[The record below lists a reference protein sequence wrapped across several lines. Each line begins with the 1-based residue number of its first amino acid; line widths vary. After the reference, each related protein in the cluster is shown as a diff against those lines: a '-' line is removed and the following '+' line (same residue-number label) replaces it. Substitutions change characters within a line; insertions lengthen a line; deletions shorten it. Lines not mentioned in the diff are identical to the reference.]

1 MALQVPQ
8 VQLEANAPTML
19 QGGRVTPQQDTATKG
34 VEKFT
39 SAMSQAGKQFAQIS
53 ENLQDQRDD
62 SIYKEKSMEY
72 QRAVSEAKLKYESLE
87 NKAAIE
93 QVGTDENNQPIT
105 KREQIIAD
113 LSAKLEEIAES
124 AENDRQKYMIRT
136 NGEATLLSANNTMT
150 KHEIQEGQRYHDAND
165 IAAIDL
171 AADVTGED
179 YADHGDP
186 LGEFAKNEATALA
199 LVMQYAAR
207 KNLPPDSPQI
217 KLLIQQTQ
225 TKIHTSTLDQMM
237 TKKDYDEAKLYL
249 ERNIL
254 TGKASASLYQAY
266 MPKIIA
272 GYNKHIG
279 TVYGDLHANSP
290 HNINTGSINDSS
302 IAILKLESSNTFDN
316 GNSVTVANGFNS
328 DEVNTTQLTEE
339 DAKNNFDVI
348 QKELKVE
355 VVPQHKT
362 HQLFLATK
370 LGSKKADSIFNAAK
384 RELKEAGLTPE
395 SEKYNEQL
403 LDKVLSLAEKP
414 LFSKYGKRDTKYF
427 DTLVKDM
434 QVLKKQID
442 YTSDGLTPTR
452 TLDDKTGMPL
462 LSDLEK
468 DVEESISDPDQLE
481 AALTTL
487 RKTYNQKK
495 ENAEEVYDAKYN
507 EAMNLVT
514 EEGGTYIDVE
524 DFDMFTKEDQQNIK
538 NGHAENS
545 DTATYTKLY
554 NDPKEILPE
563 NIGKYR
569 HLLSKTDYRTL
580 ALKGQKIASGGES
593 ATLEASIDSELF
605 KDILGK
611 NGFED
616 IVFGTKKSNPKQS
629 QQYTS
634 ILRAVEDRIDYAQR
648 IEGRKLTRDEKATMV
663 YNAIA
668 DTVNVDNR
676 NFLPDKKDKLYSG
689 VMPDKLDRTYV
700 NVQEVVDGKIQ
711 TKRIFGD
718 EIPDKVM
725 VAIQGSLYERGLPM
739 SQLNI
744 AKEWVKFGRPK
755 TLNEADKNIKATRIY
770 GLMAG

>member
-1 MALQVPQ
+1 M
-8 VQLEANAPTML
+8 
-19 QGGRVTPQQDTATKG
+19 
-34 VEKFT
+34 
-39 SAMSQAGKQFAQIS
+39 
-53 ENLQDQRDD
+53 
-62 SIYKEKSMEY
+62 
-72 QRAVSEAKLKYESLE
+72 
-87 NKAAIE
+87 
-93 QVGTDENNQPIT
+93 
-105 KREQIIAD
+105 
-113 LSAKLEEIAES
+113 
-124 AENDRQKYMIRT
+124 
-136 NGEATLLSANNTMT
+136 
-150 KHEIQEGQRYHDAND
+150 
-165 IAAIDL
+165 
-171 AADVTGED
+171 
-179 YADHGDP
+179 
-186 LGEFAKNEATALA
+186 
-199 LVMQYAAR
+199 
-207 KNLPPDSPQI
+207 
-217 KLLIQQTQ
+217 
-225 TKIHTSTLDQMM
+225 
-237 TKKDYDEAKLYL
+237 
-249 ERNIL
+249 
-254 TGKASASLYQAY
+254 
-266 MPKIIA
+266 
-272 GYNKHIG
+272 
-279 TVYGDLHANSP
+279 
-290 HNINTGSINDSS
+290 
-302 IAILKLESSNTFDN
+302 
-316 GNSVTVANGFNS
+316 
-328 DEVNTTQLTEE
+328 
-339 DAKNNFDVI
+339 
-348 QKELKVE
+348 
-355 VVPQHKT
+355 
-362 HQLFLATK
+362 
-370 LGSKKADSIFNAAK
+370 
-384 RELKEAGLTPE
+384 
-395 SEKYNEQL
+395 
-403 LDKVLSLAEKP
+403 
-414 LFSKYGKRDTKYF
+414 
-427 DTLVKDM
+427 
-434 QVLKKQID
+434 
-442 YTSDGLTPTR
+442 
-452 TLDDKTGMPL
+452 
-462 LSDLEK
+462 
-468 DVEESISDPDQLE
+468 
-481 AALTTL
+481 TTL

-538 NGHAENS
+538 NGHAEES
-545 DTATYTKLY
+545 DTDTYTKLY

-580 ALKGQKIASGGES
+580 ANKGQKIASGGES